1 MEKPIIISLTDI
13 SRSEVSTI
21 DTFGGFIMLSEKLIK
36 KYLPLT
42 HTTYYILI
50 SLTSPLH
57 GYGIMH
63 KVEELSEGEVNLGP
77 GTLYGALSKLE
88 KDGLIKKISE
98 EENDRRKSY
107 ILTDI
112 GMEISNLEFERLK
125 TLVERTKHIFAS
137 EG

>member
-1 MEKPIIISLTDI
+1 M
-13 SRSEVSTI
+13 
-21 DTFGGFIMLSEKLIK
+21 MLSEKLIK

-42 HTTYYILI
+42 HTTYYILV

-57 GYGIMH
+57 GYGIMQ

-88 KDGLIKKISE
+88 KDGLIKKLAE

-107 ILTDI
+107 VLTDM
-112 GMEISNLEFERLK
+112 GREISRREFERLK
-125 TLVERTKHIFAS
+125 ALVKQTEPFFTS
-137 EG
+137 EGKEQ

>member
-1 MEKPIIISLTDI
+1 MLNEKIL
-13 SRSEVSTI
+13 
-21 DTFGGFIMLSEKLIK
+21 K

-57 GYGIMH
+57 GYGIMQ

-88 KDGLIKKISE
+88 KDGLIKKIAE
-98 EENDRRKSY
+98 EEKERRKSY
-107 ILTDI
+107 ILTEL
-112 GMEISNLEFERLK
+112 GMEIIKHEFERLK
-125 TLVERTKHIFAS
+125 TLVKRTQHIFTS

>member
-1 MEKPIIISLTDI
+1 MRYIEF
-13 SRSEVSTI
+13 RYNNHRYN
-21 DTFGGFIMLSEKLIK
+21 GGFMMLNEKLIK

-57 GYGIMH
+57 GYGIMQ

-77 GTLYGALSKLE
+77 GTLYGALGKLE

-98 EENDRRKSY
+98 EVNDRRKSY
-107 ILTDI
+107 ILTAL
-112 GMEISNLEFERLK
+112 GMEISRMEFKRLK
-125 TLVERTKHIFAS
+125 ALVERSEHIFAS

>member
-1 MEKPIIISLTDI
+1 M
-13 SRSEVSTI
+13 
-21 DTFGGFIMLSEKLIK
+21 MLNEKLIK

-57 GYGIMH
+57 GYGIMQ

-77 GTLYGALSKLE
+77 GTLYGALGKLE
-88 KDGLIKKISE
+88 KNGLIKKISE

-107 ILTDI
+107 IITAL
-112 GMEISNLEFERLK
+112 GMEISRMEFKRLK
-125 TLVERTKHIFAS
+125 ALVERSEHIFAS

>member
-1 MEKPIIISLTDI
+1 MLNEKI
-13 SRSEVSTI
+13 
-21 DTFGGFIMLSEKLIK
+21 IK

-57 GYGIMH
+57 GYGIMQ
-63 KVEELSEGEVNLGP
+63 KVEEISEGEVNLGP
-77 GTLYGALSKLE
+77 GTLYGALGKLE

-107 ILTDI
+107 ILTDL
-112 GMEISNLEFERLK
+112 GMEIGRMEFKRLK
-125 TLVERTKHIFAS
+125 ALVERSEQIFAS